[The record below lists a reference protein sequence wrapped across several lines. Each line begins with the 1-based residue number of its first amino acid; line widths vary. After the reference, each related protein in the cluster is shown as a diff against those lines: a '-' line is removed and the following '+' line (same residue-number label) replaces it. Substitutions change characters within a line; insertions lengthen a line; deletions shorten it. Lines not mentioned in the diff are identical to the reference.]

1 MTRNAKNA
9 LLRPIER
16 QKCIILFH
24 STYVRQAS
32 RPIFLSPLLL
42 RAKIE
47 EEHSKQYQEKID
59 KLSLEVLLVKDGGS
73 EEEADDDT
81 ASAHHAYDTDHRTW
95 QTQRIEI
102 YEVGC
107 TEEDADEDDGP
118 MPAE

>member
-1 MTRNAKNA
+1 M
-9 LLRPIER
+9 
-16 QKCIILFH
+16 QKMHFCAPLSVKSASFISFYLC
-24 STYVRQAS
+24 STSISSNFPVTS
-32 RPIFLSPLLL
+32 LL

-59 KLSLEVLLVKDGGS
+59 KLSLEVLLVEDGGS

>member
-1 MTRNAKNA
+1 M
-9 LLRPIER
+9 E
-16 QKCIILFH
+16 
-24 STYVRQAS
+24 
-32 RPIFLSPLLL
+32 
-42 RAKIE
+42 
-47 EEHSKQYQEKID
+47 
-59 KLSLEVLLVKDGGS
+59 DGGS

-81 ASAHHAYDTDHRTW
+81 ASAHHAYNTDHRTW